1 MDAPTLLQELETL
14 ATSLDIEVRYD
25 DFEGQGG
32 LCRYG
37 GKAYLIVNRELNTQT
52 RVHVLCRALAR
63 LSLDTVFIRPQV
75 REQIEKCKSPTLQ
88 HLDEPRIFP
97 TKSTA

>member
-1 MDAPTLLQELETL
+1 MDATILLQELETL
-14 ATSLDIEVRYD
+14 ASGLGIEVRYD

-37 GKAYLIVNRELNTQT
+37 GRSYLIVNRELNTEA

-63 LSLDTVFIRPQV
+63 LSLDAVFIRPQV
-75 REQIEKCKSPTLQ
+75 RERIEKCRSQ
-88 HLDEPRIFP
+88 A
-97 TKSTA
+97 TA